1 MTAKRKP
8 SPGYGHELIRLA
20 QPRDELCQDVA
31 HIMRR
36 AMVFNGGKLKP
47 VQPDERISH
56 ICQWRYKRKGAEVLV
71 RRWVC
76 RGCAVAWARKHIWT
90 GREQRR
96 SPAA

>member
-1 MTAKRKP
+1 MRRRNP
-8 SPGYGHELIRLA
+8 SPGYAHELIRLA
-20 QPRDELCQDVA
+20 QPRAELCQDVA

-36 AMVFNGGKLKP
+36 AMIFNGGKVKP

-56 ICQWRYKRKGAEVLV
+56 ICQWRYKRKGAEVVV

-76 RGCAVAWARKHIWT
+76 RGCAVVWARKHIWS